1 MTEGPR
7 RTVAGAPRISRRES
21 RRQQS
26 HGGTC
31 PVHIETVLAEVVD
44 ALAVLVADL
53 WLEGRLDALPALD
66 ESSEPDD

>member
-1 MTEGPR
+1 MKKGVRKTAA
-7 RTVAGAPRISRRES
+7 VAPRISRREP

-26 HGGTC
+26 PGVTC

-44 ALAVLVADL
+44 ALAVLTADL
-53 WLEGRLDALPALD
+53 WLEGRLDALPTLD